1 MNQITTQNSKPTVQ
15 AHGHALFVDT
25 NIMAELFDRP
35 HRNLIRDIARLTAD
49 GIINTLNL
57 ERISYRDSRGRE
69 QSGYRLPERDA
80 MVLMPFLG
88 GKKSAQGQAK
98 LVDEFMRMR
107 SELRR
112 ITSRKADPMLQL
124 ALRNKCA
131 TATLMTDCL
140 VESRAA
146 IGKDTKPHHFGN
158 EHSLCNWILSGCYA
172 HVADGDLSQQDL
184 MRLAGIRKR
193 NTVLILQGMSYQMRK
208 DALREAFPLLEVAQ
222 HG

>member
-1 MNQITTQNSKPTVQ
+1 MNQLTIQNSKPIVQ
-15 AHGHALFVDT
+15 AHGQDLFVDT
-25 NIMAELFDRP
+25 NIMAQLFDRP
-35 HRNLIRDIARLTAD
+35 HRNLMRDIARLTAD
-49 GIINTLNL
+49 GVINTLNL

-69 QSGYRLPERDA
+69 QTGYRLPERDA

-112 ITSRKADPMLQL
+112 IASRKADPMLQL

-140 VESRAA
+140 VESRTA
-146 IGKDTKPHHFGN
+146 IGKETKPHHFGN
-158 EHSLCNWILSGCYA
+158 EHSLCNWVLSGCYA
-172 HVADGDLSQQDL
+172 HVEDSELNQQDL
-184 MRLAGIRKR
+184 MRLANIRKR
-193 NTVLILQGMSYQMRK
+193 NTVLIVQGISYQRRK
-208 DALREAFPLLEVAQ
+208 DALRETFPLLEVALY
-222 HG
+222 G